1 MESPK
6 PAVKDYYA
14 ALGVSPDST
23 AGEIKKAYRSLAQ
36 IYHPDRVQPDQ
47 NSEAAAE
54 RMIEINEAF
63 EILSDKK
70 RKAAYDQERAGK
82 KIPTPVAAT
91 GPADWEVTPTP
102 TSTRTTTSQR
112 NAALDQ
118 TVAQDFLQKLKIQ
131 IVQQGASAKLREGA
145 EKSWTWVLRGGT
157 WTGNYWVGLRVCP
170 LLNPN
175 VTREILSQ
183 IQVLV
188 SQRRSGWKNN
198 CFVFIL
204 AFQSLTEGEMV
215 LRLCRTY
222 CNQEENS
229 TRKNMVNIV
238 ALDLHQRRSVLCG
251 KKAQDE
257 NLTGILAALA
267 AS

>member
-47 NSEAAAE
+47 DSGAAAE

-63 EILSDKK
+63 AVLSDKK
-70 RKAAYDQERAGK
+70 HKAAYDQERAGK
-82 KIPTPVAAT
+82 KIPTPVAET
-91 GPADWEVTPTP
+91 GPADWETPATKSSVPQATP
-102 TSTRTTTSQR
+102 K
-112 NAALDQ
+112 NPALDQ
-118 TVAQDFLQKLKIQ
+118 TVAQDFLQKLKIL
-131 IVQQGASAKLREGA
+131 IVQQGASAKLREEA

-157 WTGNYWVGLRVCP
+157 WTGNYWVGLRICP

-175 VTREILSQ
+175 VTRGILSQ

-188 SQRRSGWKNN
+188 SQHRSGWKNN

-204 AFQSLTEGEMV
+204 AFQSLAEGEMV
-215 LRLCRTY
+215 LRLCRAY

-229 TRKNMVNIV
+229 TRKSLVNIV
-238 ALDLHQRRSVLCG
+238 ALDLHQRRSILCG
-251 KKAQDE
+251 KKTPDE
-257 NLTGILAALA
+257 NLTGILSALA